1 MLAEFNGGAPLIERT
16 LGGGDRHMCMGIIG
30 KGADTIPSALSVDYR
45 LHIMRWC
52 DAAQTLSL
60 GLAVTRGI
68 IRQIRCY

>member
-1 MLAEFNGGAPLIERT
+1 
-16 LGGGDRHMCMGIIG
+16 MCMGIIG
-30 KGADTIPSALSVDYR
+30 KGGDTIPSALSEDYR

-52 DAAQTLSL
+52 NAAQTLSL